1 MKKPILSAAVVALA
15 ALTAAALLAQAP
27 SSSGQPARTDRNA
40 QASETACPPRDAK
53 ASRAGGL
60 VDIAPDG
67 TGTTARERDC
77 IVLSGTR
84 KAAQVGRT
92 IEVSD
97 GAHGPTSG
105 PGISTADSA
114 SYALS
119 LVNVRPG
126 WPTSTLAGEADGLSV
141 FVRQTKGDAAAFL
154 ANLGI
159 RSGFAATLES
169 YTFSADA
176 ASRPVRAVRTQLG
189 VVNSRDGGE
198 YGLVLQ
204 AADGKQLSAG
214 MRIAS
219 VGEATWKNYLEAVSP
234 TGETVASIRG
244 SDGAIIGGDLL
255 PTTDLRK
262 TLGSPQARYSTTY
275 TQVLQ
280 LSEAPFARLPS
291 CGKGVGGGTL
301 AYVSDARKAPAAW
314 GQAISG
320 GGGTYRVFVKC
331 DGNSWTAL

>member
-1 MKKPILSAAVVALA
+1 MKKSIVSAAFVAL
-15 ALTAAALLAQAP
+15 TVIAAAVLVAEPPSQAA
-27 SSSGQPARTDRNA
+27 SAERNA
-40 QASETACPPRDAK
+40 QAAEAGCPQANTNAR
-53 ASRAGGL
+53 RAGGL
-60 VDIAPDG
+60 VNIAPDG

-77 IVLSGTR
+77 VVLSGTR

-92 IEVSD
+92 IEISD
-97 GAHGPTSG
+97 GAHGPASG

-126 WPTSTLAGEADGLSV
+126 WPDSTLSGEADGLSV
-141 FVRQTKGDAAAFL
+141 FVRQAKGDAAAFL
-154 ANLGI
+154 ANVGI

-169 YTFSADA
+169 YTFSANDTGH
-176 ASRPVRAVRTQLG
+176 PVRAVRTQLG

-219 VGEATWKNYLEAVSP
+219 VGDATWKNYLEAVSP

-244 SDGAIIGGDLL
+244 SDGAIVGGDLL
-255 PTTDLRK
+255 PTADLRK
-262 TLGSPQARYSTTY
+262 TLGTPQARYAATY
-275 TQVLQ
+275 SQVLQ
-280 LSEAPFARLPS
+280 LAEAPFAGLPR
-291 CGKGVGGGTL
+291 CGGGVGGGTL
-301 AYVSDARKAPAAW
+301 AYLSDARKAPTSW
-314 GQAISG
+314 GQAIPG
-320 GGGTYRVFVKC
+320 GGGTYKVFVKC
-331 DGNSWTAL
+331 DGNGWTAL